1 MAGVNKVI
9 LVGHLGSDPEM
20 KYFDGGSVVAKFN
33 IATSEAYND
42 KNGQRVEQ
50 TEWHKIEL
58 WDNLA
63 KIAEQYLKKGNQVYV
78 EGRIRTETWQ
88 DKEGVQRSGIKI
100 RANSMTLLGSRQ
112 GSGSNADNEGGG
124 NQSASVAAAPANPRP
139 APPRAPEPAPFPTE
153 GGADTDDLPF

>member
-9 LVGHLGSDPEM
+9 LVGHLGSDPEV

-88 DKEGVQRSGIKI
+88 DKEGIQRSGTKI

-112 GSGSNADNEGGG
+112 GGGGGADNE
-124 NQSASVAAAPANPRP
+124 NAAAPVMAATPPRP

-153 GGADTDDLPF
+153 TSGDTDDLPF